1 LPAAAL
7 LLARIQQLLDPRA
20 NPAPR
25 GALLRGVSRPRD
37 VEKGKVAVRV
47 PSEVAELLRLL
58 SSVTGTYLVGGTV
71 RALFTG
77 EEVKDIDVAVEDFD
91 AAVEALRRAG
101 FRVGEEA
108 KSFRV
113 VKVYLPSGQVVDVA
127 GFRAETYDMVSR
139 KPVVAPARTMLEDAS
154 RRDFT
159 FNAMYA
165 RVASVGQ
172 GGVVELEVEDP
183 FGGLRDLE
191 RRVVRTVG
199 DPRVRFMEDPLR
211 MLRAVRFAAKLG
223 FDVDPDTYAAI
234 REMHGEL
241 RRVSRERVRDELVK
255 ALMHDPARTV
265 AMLYDTGLWQEVAPF
280 LGRMAQVRHDRRGR
294 HRGETVLEHTLEA
307 LENLRRLHG
316 LTEESVLAVLL
327 HDAGKPLAVKLVEGK
342 VAFPGHEAASAEI
355 AEAWLRAM
363 RFPNR
368 VVRAVRS
375 AVEHHMRVHAL
386 AETMSRRAMARFLL
400 DLGEN
405 PELVELALRVAEA
418 DAGAR
423 YAELRS
429 ALAEMLALPRL
440 LSGRDVLSYPER
452 LRAPLLRL
460 AREIQLAQ
468 GIRDRNQMLKLLRGL
483 TLPKSMLQPAGQ
495 RARSLAT
502 AGGVVG

>member
-1 LPAAAL
+1 
-7 LLARIQQLLDPRA
+7 
-20 NPAPR
+20 
-25 GALLRGVSRPRD
+25 

-47 PSEVAELLRLL
+47 SSEVAELLRLL
-58 SSVTGTYLVGGTV
+58 SSVTGTYLVGGAV

-77 EEVKDIDVAVEDFD
+77 EEVKDMDIVVEDFD

-101 FRVGEEA
+101 FRVSEEA

-113 VKVYLPSGQVVDVA
+113 VKVLLPSGQVVDVA

-172 GGVVELEVEDP
+172 GVLELEVEDP

-191 RRVVRTVG
+191 RRAVRAVG

-234 REMHGEL
+234 RELHGEL

-280 LGRMAQVRHDRRGR
+280 LGRMAQVRHDRRGH

-327 HDAGKPLAVKLVEGK
+327 HDAGKPLTVKLTEGK
-342 VAFPGHEAASAEI
+342 VAFPGHEAVGAEI

-405 PELVELALRVAEA
+405 PSLVELALRVAEA
-418 DAGAR
+418 DVGAR
-423 YAELRS
+423 YAELRT

-440 LSGRDVLSYPER
+440 LSGHDVLSYPER
-452 LRAPLLRL
+452 LRGPLLRL

-495 RARSLAT
+495 RARSLAA
-502 AGGVVG
+502 AGGVVS